1 MIKFRDHSKL
11 IMHLI
16 SMNNCGRNSE
26 YENTSDEVSIVVDRG
41 LNSSENEEKTFDDF
55 IVFQCGKEQFFIRK
69 YPLLV
74 MSPMIRNMVSP
85 CHTVVSI
92 PGVTS
97 QNLRSLE
104 KLVNLEWYQSSSDNV
119 WTQQDLDLFLLLGI
133 NFVAVEINNKT
144 SPSTQDDVRA
154 LLDQDDDDKDDITVI
169 DDDDISNELVLNNQE
184 AEKCDADIIEVNQD
198 DNEEIKEIRESDDTE
213 SDKHFSRKCNFGD
226 CSFSVRETNEK
237 LMMKNLTS
245 HLGLVHFSSEL
256 EFHVEESF
264 QQDICTFC
272 GNDFLTMK
280 GKMKHMVLK
289 HDALAE
295 KIHEQIIGTKIDK
308 SNLQKNIP
316 ITTTEP
322 KESCKEDEDIVIE
335 SPIRPSPRSPHKS
348 QTELPKNSKKRKRR
362 ESNEAASPEPTRKS
376 LRTSGK
382 RSNKKPLE
390 VENDSKNVPETPS
403 SVKKCRVMIK
413 RDKSLGKTPSKEKDQ
428 SSDTNKIINKLEDI
442 LDIEES
448 TPIKDKSPAIL
459 ANANNEDVIAVQNV
473 EEERKIEV
481 VDVINDVEAEVEV
494 FVNNSW
500 EDVNEPKVQNADE
513 EPSRMIEVDESFVD
527 IIDDKQITETVSKD
541 EVLIE
546 ELLIGSELKE
556 KKIKDI
562 NEEIVQIDSIIAE
575 DIQEIK
581 EAVGKLQNLAHVD
594 FNLKSNKIDSK
605 PNQLVENPLFE
616 RRRGKVPNPNASQ
629 NLETLTPIND
639 ALQQQS
645 EKRFDSSKSLNMID
659 DITSMLRKNN
669 EEDNLHEIKLIQ
681 KPTDEDIIIE
691 KNSTKRTTERTD
703 KDITVKENVTKR
715 SSKPTDMDI
724 IIEKNL
730 TKRTNKHTDK
740 DKIIKRNLMKRNLE
754 HIDKDS
760 NEDIIVEKNERRE
773 LNKEVGDI
781 DEEIQQSLIL
791 EQDLSDDED
800 DVSEEQ
806 EDRERFETA
815 RASLMIELGLSEDI
829 LL

>member
-1 MIKFRDHSKL
+1 
-11 IMHLI
+11 
-16 SMNNCGRNSE
+16 
-26 YENTSDEVSIVVDRG
+26 
-41 LNSSENEEKTFDDF
+41 
-55 IVFQCGKEQFFIRK
+55 
-69 YPLLV
+69 
-74 MSPMIRNMVSP
+74 
-85 CHTVVSI
+85 
-92 PGVTS
+92 
-97 QNLRSLE
+97 
-104 KLVNLEWYQSSSDNV
+104 
-119 WTQQDLDLFLLLGI
+119 
-133 NFVAVEINNKT
+133 
-144 SPSTQDDVRA
+144 
-154 LLDQDDDDKDDITVI
+154 
-169 DDDDISNELVLNNQE
+169 
-184 AEKCDADIIEVNQD
+184 
-198 DNEEIKEIRESDDTE
+198 
-213 SDKHFSRKCNFGD
+213 
-226 CSFSVRETNEK
+226 
-237 LMMKNLTS
+237 
-245 HLGLVHFSSEL
+245 
-256 EFHVEESF
+256 
-264 QQDICTFC
+264 
-272 GNDFLTMK
+272 
-280 GKMKHMVLK
+280 
-289 HDALAE
+289 
-295 KIHEQIIGTKIDK
+295 
-308 SNLQKNIP
+308 
-316 ITTTEP
+316 
-322 KESCKEDEDIVIE
+322 VIE

-413 RDKSLGKTPSKEKDQ
+413 RDKSLGEIPSKEKDQ

-448 TPIKDKSPAIL
+448 TPIKDKSLAIL

-546 ELLIGSELKE
+546 ELLIGSESKE

-581 EAVGKLQNLAHVD
+581 EAV
-594 FNLKSNKIDSK
+594 DSK

-629 NLETLTPIND
+629 NIETLTPIND
-639 ALQQQS
+639 ALKQQS

-703 KDITVKENVTKR
+703 KDITVKENVTIR